1 MCTLP
6 EESSMEEHV
15 YRTPVTAP
23 HFKILEN
30 YYTPNH
36 STNVLLLSSN
46 FRELA
51 STEPSAMCSKQTAF
65 ANCIQRCQWHTVF
78 CTMEINLQ
86 WNQVAAFL
94 AGNIDALSTL
104 KNRHRQ
110 NDESSEKSKKNDDEK
125 LDKGCIFLKQAMQKW
140 KTGQSRWQAL
150 NIKIVVAKTSCVSKQ
165 LSLQQ
170 RHFGWG
176 SVSMRVGCSLRDG
189 ELVPER
195 DMRVQG
201 RGLQAEPEM
210 SEHKT
215 SKENSTWKF
224 ITFFH
229 R

>member
-1 MCTLP
+1 MY
-6 EESSMEEHV
+6 H
-15 YRTPVTAP
+15 TPVTAP

-30 YYTPNH
+30 YYTLTTAPTCCCSPVTSEH
-36 STNVLLLSSN
+36 RTFCHVL
-46 FRELA
+46 
-51 STEPSAMCSKQTAF
+51 K
-65 ANCIQRCQWHTVF
+65 ANCLCKLYTEMPMTHSILHNGNRSTVKSSCGLPCWQYRCTVY
-78 CTMEINLQ
+78 
-86 WNQVAAFL
+86 
-94 AGNIDALSTL
+94 
-104 KNRHRQ
+104 
-110 NDESSEKSKKNDDEK
+110 SEEQTWTKWWKLREKQEK
-125 LDKGCIFLKQAMQKW
+125 LWWKAWQTVGCIFLKQAMQKW
-140 KTGQSRWQAL
+140 KRGQSRWQAL
-150 NIKIVVAKTSCVSKQ
+150 NIKMVVAKTSCVSKQ

-189 ELVPER
+189 ELVPEC

-201 RGLQAEPEM
+201 RGLQAEPKT

>member
-1 MCTLP
+1 MKNTVWGVSRLLLLCKNQLQLLSPFPVPWSIWHFSLFSVKAVWDFFLIYFFCVAKKNNSGVQQAQLENSLLEVCLCSWNCNRFKNVITQKCVRYQKK
-6 EESSMEEHV
+6 SSMEEHV

-125 LDKGCIFLKQAMQKW
+125 LDKRMYF
-140 KTGQSRWQAL
+140 
-150 NIKIVVAKTSCVSKQ
+150 
-165 LSLQQ
+165 
-170 RHFGWG
+170 
-176 SVSMRVGCSLRDG
+176 
-189 ELVPER
+189 P
-195 DMRVQG
+195 
-201 RGLQAEPEM
+201 
-210 SEHKT
+210 
-215 SKENSTWKF
+215 
-224 ITFFH
+224 
-229 R
+229 